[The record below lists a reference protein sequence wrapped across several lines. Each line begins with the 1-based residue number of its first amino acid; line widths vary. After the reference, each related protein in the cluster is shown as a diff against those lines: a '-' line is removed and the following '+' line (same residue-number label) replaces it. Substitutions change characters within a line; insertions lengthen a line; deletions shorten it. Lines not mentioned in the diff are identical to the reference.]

1 RKPMP
6 KQSLGPAEGACDA
19 VEVLAPARLH
29 LGFLDLHGGLGRRFG
44 SIGVALDGIG
54 TRLTLARRAGAG
66 AAPERA
72 RRLVGSLAGRLGVAG
87 PLDLTLNETIP
98 EHVGLGS

>member
-1 RKPMP
+1 MR
-6 KQSLGPAEGACDA
+6 KQSLGPEEGACDA

-44 SIGVALDGIG
+44 SIGLALDGIG

-66 AAPERA
+66 EAPEPA
-72 RRLVGSLAGRLGVAG
+72 RRLLESLAGRLGVAG
-87 PLDLTLNETIP
+87 SLDLTLHEAIP
-98 EHVGLGS
+98 EHVGL